1 MASPIYFHHKSL
13 THAYWI
19 YPLSLRLPLKCA
31 SGAVYFTVFVAIS
44 INLKRSTLPLG
55 PSNLL

>member
-1 MASPIYFHHKSL
+1 MASPFYFHHKAL

-31 SGAVYFTVFVAIS
+31 SGAVFLLHFWPS
-44 INLKRSTLPLG
+44 PFNLE
-55 PSNLL
+55 

>member
-1 MASPIYFHHKSL
+1 MASPFYFHHKSL

-44 INLKRSTLPLG
+44 INLK
-55 PSNLL
+55 